1 MSALKKSQKP
11 VRAGGKNGAP
21 LGAEQTGPGPLL
33 LRASRLLHDRASRT
47 GDKTAAGLRV
57 AHMTLLQQVSAD
69 GTRQTD
75 LAQKLSVSKQ
85 AIGQLVSELTGL
97 GFVKRD
103 PDPADARATLV
114 RLTAKGQKAQS
125 GGQAV
130 FDEVHG
136 ELEQKMGKAG
146 VEKLESALGA
156 LIDALSAGDADLSE

>member
-1 MSALKKSQKP
+1 MSAVKKSQKP
-11 VRAGGKNGAP
+11 ARAGAKNGASSV
-21 LGAEQTGPGPLL
+21 EQTGPGPLL

-57 AHMTLLQQVSAD
+57 AHMTLRQQVSAD

-85 AIGQLVSELTGL
+85 AIGQLVSELVGL
-97 GFVKRD
+97 GMVKRD

-136 ELEQKMGKAG
+136 ELETKMGRAG
-146 VEKLESALGA
+146 IEKLESALTA
-156 LIDALSAGDADLSE
+156 LIEALSAGESEGAE

>member
-1 MSALKKSQKP
+1 MSSLKKA
-11 VRAGGKNGAP
+11 VRPARPAAKTLP
-21 LGAEQTGPGPLL
+21 MTVEQTGAGPLL

-57 AHMTLLQQVSAD
+57 AHMTLLQHVGGD

-85 AIGQLVSELTGL
+85 AIGQLVSELVSL
-97 GFVKRD
+97 GMVKRD

-130 FDEVHG
+130 FDEVHA
-136 ELEQKMGKAG
+136 ELESKMGKAG
-146 VEKLESALGA
+146 VEKLESALTS
-156 LIDALSAGDADLSE
+156 LIESLSTGDTDAP

>member
-1 MSALKKSQKP
+1 MSALKKPQKTARP
-11 VRAGGKNGAP
+11 AAKNGAP
-21 LGAEQTGPGPLL
+21 VTVEQTGPGPLL

-47 GDKTAAGLRV
+47 GDTGLRV
-57 AHMTLLQQVSAD
+57 AHMTLLQQVSAE

-85 AIGQLVSELTGL
+85 AIGQLVSELVGL
-97 GFVKRD
+97 AMVKRD

-136 ELEQKMGKAG
+136 ELEGKMGKAG
-146 VEKLESALGA
+146 VEKLESALSS
-156 LIDALSAGDADLSE
+156 LIDALSATDADHSD